1 MTERWSPDQ
10 VEEALASFDGAESRA
25 LRILREI
32 QELERS
38 QQRRKAKQ
46 AGEMVSFGDLIQTI
60 LAGLG
65 VADLDRVQEL
75 EERWEEVAGPQWGS
89 NSVPVV
95 VSNGELLVEAS
106 DPRLVRMLRHDAER
120 LVLRIAERFGRSF
133 VTSVRVVGPP
143 WRRGW

>member
-1 MTERWSPDQ
+1 MTERWSADQ
-10 VEEALASFDGAESRA
+10 VEEALASFDGTESRA
-25 LRILREI
+25 LRILWEI

-38 QQRRKAKQ
+38 RQRRKARHE
-46 AGEMVSFGDLIQTI
+46 GDMVSFGDMLQSI
-60 LAGLG
+60 LTGLG
-65 VADLDRVQEL
+65 VADLDRVREL
-75 EERWEEVAGPQWGS
+75 DERWEEVAGPQWGS

-120 LVLRIAERFGRSF
+120 LVIRIAERFGRSF

>member
-10 VEEALASFDGAESRA
+10 VEEALASFDGAEYRA

-32 QELERS
+32 QEIERS
-38 QQRRKAKQ
+38 HQRRKAQQ

-120 LVLRIAERFGRSF
+120 LVLRVAERFGRSF

>member
-10 VEEALASFDGAESRA
+10 VEEALSSFDGTESRA
-25 LRILREI
+25 LRMLWEI
-32 QELERS
+32 HELERGHQS
-38 QQRRKAKQ
+38 RQAKK
-46 AGEMVSFGDLIQTI
+46 AGEMVSFGDMIQSI
-60 LAGLG
+60 MARLG
-65 VADLDRVQEL
+65 VADLDRIREL
-75 EERWEEVAGPQWGS
+75 DERWEEVAGPQWGS

-106 DPRLVRMLRHDAER
+106 DPRLVRMLRHDADR
-120 LVLRIAERFGRSF
+120 LVVRIAERFGRSF

>member
-10 VEEALASFDGAESRA
+10 VEEALESFDGTESRA
-25 LRILREI
+25 LRVLWEI
-32 QELERS
+32 QELERGR
-38 QQRRKAKQ
+38 QRRKVKQ
-46 AGEMVSFGDLIQTI
+46 DEMASFGDMIQSI

-65 VADLDRVQEL
+65 VADLDRIREL
-75 EERWEEVAGPQWGS
+75 DERWEEVAGPQWGS
-89 NSVPVV
+89 KSVPVV
-95 VSNGELLVEAS
+95 VTKGELLVEAS

-120 LVLRIAERFGRSF
+120 LVVRIAERFGRSF

>member
-10 VEEALASFDGAESRA
+10 VEEALASFDGTESRA
-25 LRILREI
+25 LRMLWEI
-32 QELERS
+32 QELERGHE
-38 QQRRKAKQ
+38 RRKAQ
-46 AGEMVSFGDLIQTI
+46 QDGEMVSFGDMIQSI

-65 VADLDRVQEL
+65 VADLDRVREL
-75 EERWEEVAGPQWGS
+75 DERWEEVAGPQWGS

-95 VSNGELLVEAS
+95 VTNGELLVEAS
-106 DPRLVRMLRHDAER
+106 DPRLVRMLRHDAEP
-120 LVLRIAERFGRSF
+120 LVVRIADHFGRSF

>member
-10 VEEALASFDGAESRA
+10 VEEALEAFDGTESRA
-25 LRILREI
+25 LRVLWEI
-32 QELERS
+32 QELERGR
-38 QQRRKAKQ
+38 RRKERQ
-46 AGEMVSFGDLIQTI
+46 DEDMVSFGDMLRSI

-65 VADLDRVQEL
+65 VADLDRVREL

-95 VSNGELLVEAS
+95 VRKGELLVEAS

-120 LVLRIAERFGRSF
+120 LVVRIAERFGRSF

>member
-1 MTERWSPDQ
+1 MTERWSADR
-10 VEEALASFDGAESRA
+10 VEEALASFDGTESRA
-25 LRILREI
+25 LRILWEI
-32 QELERS
+32 QELERTR
-38 QQRRKAKQ
+38 QRRQ
-46 AGEMVSFGDLIQTI
+46 ARHDGDMVSFGEMLQSI

-65 VADLDRVQEL
+65 VADLDRVREL
-75 EERWEEVAGPQWGS
+75 DERWEEVAGPQWGS

-95 VSNGELLVEAS
+95 VSKGELLVEAS

-120 LVLRIAERFGRSF
+120 LLVRIAERFGRSF

>member
-10 VEEALASFDGAESRA
+10 VEEALASFDGTESRA
-25 LRILREI
+25 LRILWEI
-32 QELERS
+32 HELERGV
-38 QQRRKAKQ
+38 QRRQ
-46 AGEMVSFGDLIQTI
+46 ARREGEMVSFGDMLQSI
-60 LAGLG
+60 LAGFG
-65 VADLDRVQEL
+65 VADLDRVREL
-75 EERWEEVAGPQWGS
+75 DERWEEVAGPQWGS

-95 VSNGELLVEAS
+95 VCNGELLVEAS

-120 LVLRIAERFGRSF
+120 LVIRIADRFGRSF

>member
-10 VEEALASFDGAESRA
+10 VEEALESFDGTESRA
-25 LRILREI
+25 LRILWEI
-32 QELERS
+32 QELERGHE
-38 QQRRKAKQ
+38 RRKAEQ
-46 AGEMVSFGDLIQTI
+46 EGGMVSSGDMIQSI

-65 VADLDRVQEL
+65 VAELDRVREL
-75 EERWEEVAGPQWGS
+75 DERWEEVAGPQWGS

-95 VSNGELLVEAS
+95 VTNGELLVEAS
-106 DPRLVRMLRHDAER
+106 DPRLVRMLRHDAEP
-120 LVLRIAERFGRSF
+120 LVFRIADRFGRSF

>member
-10 VEEALASFDGAESRA
+10 VEEALASFDGTQSRA
-25 LRILREI
+25 LRMLWEI
-32 QELERS
+32 QQLERGH
-38 QQRRKAKQ
+38 QKRTEEQ
-46 AGEMVSFGDLIQTI
+46 AGEMVSFGDMIQSI

-65 VADLDRVQEL
+65 VADLDRVREL
-75 EERWEEVAGPQWGS
+75 DERWEEVAGPQWGS

-95 VSNGELLVEAS
+95 VTNGELLVEAS
-106 DPRLVRMLRHDAER
+106 DPRLVRMLRHDAEP
-120 LVLRIAERFGRSF
+120 LVLRIADRFGRSF

>member
-1 MTERWSPDQ
+1 MTERWSPDR
-10 VEEALASFDGAESRA
+10 VEEALASFDGTQSRA
-25 LRILREI
+25 LRMLWEI
-32 QELERS
+32 QQLERGH
-38 QQRRKAKQ
+38 QRRTEEQ
-46 AGEMVSFGDLIQTI
+46 DGEMVSFGDMIQSI

-65 VADLDRVQEL
+65 VADLDRVREL
-75 EERWEEVAGPQWGS
+75 DERWEEVAGPQWGS

-95 VSNGELLVEAS
+95 VTNGELLVEAS

-120 LVLRIAERFGRSF
+120 LVLRIADRFGRSF

>member
-10 VEEALASFDGAESRA
+10 VEEALASFDGTESRA
-25 LRILREI
+25 LRILWEI
-32 QELERS
+32 QELERGHE
-38 QQRRKAKQ
+38 RRREQ
-46 AGEMVSFGDLIQTI
+46 DGEMVSFGDMIQSI

-65 VADLDRVQEL
+65 VADLDRIREL
-75 EERWEEVAGPQWGS
+75 DERWEEVAGPQWGS

-95 VSNGELLVEAS
+95 VTNGELLVEAS
-106 DPRLVRMLRHDAER
+106 DPRLVRMLRHDAEP
-120 LVLRIAERFGRSF
+120 LVVRIADRFGRSF

>member
-10 VEEALASFDGAESRA
+10 VEEALEAFDGTESRA
-25 LRILREI
+25 LRVLWEI
-32 QELERS
+32 QELERG
-38 QQRRKAKQ
+38 RRRRNERQ
-46 AGEMVSFGDLIQTI
+46 DEDMVPFGDMLRSI

-65 VADLDRVQEL
+65 VADLDRVREL

-95 VSNGELLVEAS
+95 VRKGELLVEAS

-120 LVLRIAERFGRSF
+120 LVVRIAERFGRSF